1 MVPEGPHFGL
11 SPGSGRRKTRTVKVT
26 RMKRTVVRDWFPR
39 LVDVSLGVVDT
50 SENPKFDE

>member
-1 MVPEGPHFGL
+1 M
-11 SPGSGRRKTRTVKVT
+11 T